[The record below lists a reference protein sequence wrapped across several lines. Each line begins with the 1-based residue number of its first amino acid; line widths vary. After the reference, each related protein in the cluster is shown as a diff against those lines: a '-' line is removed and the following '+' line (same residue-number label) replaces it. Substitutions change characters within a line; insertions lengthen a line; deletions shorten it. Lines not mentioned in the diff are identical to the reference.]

1 MKYNNK
7 KRTGET
13 LSHQKKKIKDGVLNP
28 IRRKK
33 RKGERERKKCK

>member
-33 RKGERERKKCK
+33 KKRRKRKKK